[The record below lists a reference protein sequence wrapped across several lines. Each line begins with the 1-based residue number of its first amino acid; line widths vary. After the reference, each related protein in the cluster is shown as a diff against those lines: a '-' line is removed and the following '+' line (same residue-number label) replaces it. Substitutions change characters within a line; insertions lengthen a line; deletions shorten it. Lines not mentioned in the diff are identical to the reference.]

1 VSKLRCVGIL
11 LSISSVVQV
20 IGCSS
25 EQCTA
30 AITCMRGVT
39 LQFEPTIAFR
49 REVVATVSGDGV
61 RYSATATPTHD
72 TADSL
77 WLLGKLVSDAGTCTV
92 QLAQLDG
99 KTPTFIEYNITAD
112 GVTVAEG
119 NATPQYRTVTKGEG
133 SCAESCSQ
141 AQVTIAVS
149 Q

>member
-1 VSKLRCVGIL
+1 MGIL

-39 LQFEPTIAFR
+39 LQFEPAIVFR
-49 REVVATVSGDGV
+49 QQVEVTVSGDDQF
-61 RYSATATPTHD
+61 YAATASLTDLTGDYHLWLSKKEDLDAGTGALQSVRLQLLTPTSIQYGI
-72 TADSL
+72 TADS
-77 WLLGKLVSDAGTCTV
+77 V
-92 QLAQLDG
+92 
-99 KTPTFIEYNITAD
+99 TA
-112 GVTVAEG
+112 AEG
-119 NATPQYRTVTKGEG
+119 TANPQYQMVTKGEG

-141 AQVTIAVS
+141 AQVTVAVS